1 MRMRRRSFALGL
13 ACALTLLA
21 QLAASLAAKA
31 QGYPSGPVKIILGVG
46 AGAGPD
52 VICRVIADQLSRLWG
67 QPTVVLNQPGAGGGL
82 AIRAAGNA
90 PPDGSTLYMS
100 LASNFVALPELQ
112 ATFPFD
118 VARDFVPIGYVGEH
132 PMVIGASP
140 TLGVG
145 TLPELIA
152 LARKRPGELN
162 IAAGNRGSALHLTAE
177 RRRSSTGVAAT
188 LGNCPRAPQ
197 SMADIVG
204 GRGHAIVR
212 AVSGLAGS
220 MRAGSIKP
228 LAVASERRLA
238 DFHDLPTVAETLP
251 GFVAVGWFA
260 LMAPPKTPDAIAR
273 KASDDLFAVLA
284 QPELAQR
291 FRELGTYLRPMS
303 PEHLTRFIADQ
314 QQLWK
319 PVIAE
324 IGLKTPK

>member
-1 MRMRRRSFALGL
+1 MLMRLRSFALGL
-13 ACALTLLA
+13 ACTLL
-21 QLAASLAAKA
+21 LSLAVAPAARA
-31 QGYPSGPVKIILGVG
+31 QSYPTGPVKIIVGVG

-67 QPTVVLNQPGAGGGL
+67 QPTVVLNQPGAGGAL

-140 TLGVG
+140 ALGVS

-177 RRRSSTGVAAT
+177 RLRIATGIDAT
-188 LGNCPRAPQ
+188 LVNYPGAPQ
-197 SMADIVG
+197 AMADILG
-204 GRGHAIVR
+204 GRVHAIVD

-220 MRAGSIKP
+220 IRAGSIKP

>member
-140 TLGVG
+140 ALGVSS
-145 TLPELIA
+145 LPELIA
-152 LARKRPGELN
+152 LARQRPGTLN

-177 RRRSSTGVAAT
+177 RLRSLTGIDVT
-188 LGNCPRAPQ
+188 LVNYPGAPQ
-197 SMADIVG
+197 ALADVLG
-204 GRGHAIVR
+204 GRVHIIVDTM
-212 AVSGLAGS
+212 SGMAGS
-220 MRAGSIKP
+220 IRGGTIKP
-228 LAVASERRLA
+228 LAVASERRLSN
-238 DFHDLPTVAETLP
+238 FP
-251 GFVAVGWFA
+251 
-260 LMAPPKTPDAIAR
+260 
-273 KASDDLFAVLA
+273 
-284 QPELAQR
+284 
-291 FRELGTYLRPMS
+291 
-303 PEHLTRFIADQ
+303 
-314 QQLWK
+314 
-319 PVIAE
+319 
-324 IGLKTPK
+324 